1 MWKQK
6 FKFKFLNINF
16 LEKNMKDF
24 IRVPYGSTV
33 HGDEEIAAVVE
44 VLNTTTQMSKN
55 VLEFEEKIAASF
67 SKKNA
72 VMVNSGSSALYV
84 LMEALNLPKG
94 SEVIT
99 PALTFATTVGCLVKN
114 DLVPH
119 FVDVGI
125 DTYCI
130 DVEKLESAIN
140 ENTSAIIAPDLM
152 GNICEWDKIQEIV
165 SKKNSNIKIIC
176 DSADTLGA
184 TLFSKPTG
192 TYCDAAITSFYGSHV
207 INGAGNGG
215 MLVTDSDEVFN
226 KSKLLRSWGRSSSLF
241 SESEAIEN
249 RFNIYL
255 DNIQYDAKFVFEEIG
270 YQLEPSEISAA
281 FALVQYKKLEQ
292 NIKSRQIN
300 FDKHTQFFQLY
311 DDYFVLPNQNPNAET
326 GWLAYPLII
335 KEDAPFNRTQL
346 QIFLEKRSIQTRVVF
361 TGNILRQPGYKDINC
376 IGTANDFP
384 NADNVMKGGILLAL
398 HHGLSDEMINHIH
411 SSCSKFIE
419 GL

>member
-1 MWKQK
+1 M
-6 FKFKFLNINF
+6 N
-16 LEKNMKDF
+16 EF

-55 VLEFEEKIAASF
+55 VLEFEDKIARSF
-67 SKKNA
+67 NKTKA

-84 LMEALNLPKG
+84 LIESLNLPKG

-114 DLVPH
+114 DLIPH
-119 FVDVGI
+119 FVDVGY

-130 DVEKLESAIN
+130 DTDKLEQAIN

-152 GNICEWDKIQEIV
+152 GNICEWEKIQEIV
-165 SKKNSNIKIIC
+165 IKKNKNIKIIC

-192 TYCDAAITSFYGSHV
+192 SYCDAAITSFYGSHV

-215 MLVTDSDEVFN
+215 MLVTDSEEVSN
-226 KSKLLRSWGRSSSLF
+226 KAKLLRSWGRSSSLF

-249 RFNIYL
+249 RFNIQL
-255 DNIQYDAKFVFEEIG
+255 DGIQYDAKFVFEEIG

-281 FALVQYKKLEQ
+281 FALVQFKKLNQ
-292 NIKSRQIN
+292 NIKARQIN
-300 FDKHTQFFQLY
+300 FDKHISFFKNYEQ
-311 DDYFVLPNQNPNAET
+311 YFVLPKQNPNAET
-326 GWLAYPLII
+326 GWLAFPMIV
-335 KEDAPFNRTQL
+335 KEDAPFTRTEL
-346 QIFLEKRSIQTRVVF
+346 QIFLEKRNIQTRVVF
-361 TGNILRQPGYKDINC
+361 TGNILRQPGYKDIDC
-376 IGTANDFP
+376 IGSANDFV
-384 NADNVMKGGILLAL
+384 NADNVMRGGILLAL
-398 HHGLSDEMINHIH
+398 HHGLSDEMIEHVH
-411 SSCSKFIE
+411 SSCALFLDALNNKS
-419 GL
+419 

>member
-1 MWKQK
+1 M
-6 FKFKFLNINF
+6 N
-16 LEKNMKDF
+16 EF

-55 VLEFEEKIAASF
+55 VLEFEDKIARSF
-67 SKKNA
+67 NKTKA

-84 LMEALNLPKG
+84 LIESLNLPKG

-114 DLVPH
+114 DLIPH
-119 FVDVGI
+119 FVDVGY

-130 DVEKLESAIN
+130 DIDKLEQAIN

-152 GNICEWDKIQEIV
+152 GNICEWEKIQEIV
-165 SKKNSNIKIIC
+165 SKKNKNIKIIC

-192 TYCDAAITSFYGSHV
+192 SYCDAAITSFYGSHV

-215 MLVTDSDEVFN
+215 MLVTDSEEVSN
-226 KSKLLRSWGRSSSLF
+226 KAKLLRSWGRSSSLF

-249 RFNIYL
+249 RFNIQL
-255 DNIQYDAKFVFEEIG
+255 DGIQYDAKFVFEEIG

-281 FALVQYKKLEQ
+281 FALVQFKKLNQ
-292 NIKSRQIN
+292 NIKARQIN
-300 FDKHTQFFQLY
+300 FDKHISFFKNYEQ
-311 DDYFVLPNQNPNAET
+311 YFVLPKQNPNAET
-326 GWLAYPLII
+326 GWLAFPMIV
-335 KEDAPFNRTQL
+335 KEDAPFTRTEL
-346 QIFLEKRSIQTRVVF
+346 QIFLEKRNIQTRVVF
-361 TGNILRQPGYKDINC
+361 TGNILRQPGYKDIDC
-376 IGTANDFP
+376 IGSANDFV
-384 NADNVMKGGILLAL
+384 NADNVMRGGILLAL
-398 HHGLSDEMINHIH
+398 HHGLSDEMIEHVH
-411 SSCSKFIE
+411 SSCALFLDALNNKS
-419 GL
+419 

>member
-1 MWKQK
+1 M
-6 FKFKFLNINF
+6 N
-16 LEKNMKDF
+16 EF

-55 VLEFEEKIAASF
+55 VLEFEDKIARSF
-67 SKKNA
+67 NKTKA

-84 LMEALNLPKG
+84 LIESLNLPKG

-114 DLVPH
+114 DLIPH
-119 FVDVGI
+119 FVDVGY

-130 DVEKLESAIN
+130 DIDKLEQAIN

-152 GNICEWDKIQEIV
+152 GNICEWEKIQEIV
-165 SKKNSNIKIIC
+165 IKKNKNIKIIC

-192 TYCDAAITSFYGSHV
+192 SYCDAAITSFYGSHV

-215 MLVTDSDEVFN
+215 MLVTDSEEVSN
-226 KSKLLRSWGRSSSLF
+226 KAKLLRSWGRSSSLF

-249 RFNIYL
+249 RFNIQL
-255 DNIQYDAKFVFEEIG
+255 DGIQYDAKFVFEEIG

-281 FALVQYKKLEQ
+281 FALVQFKKLNQ
-292 NIKSRQIN
+292 NIKARQIN
-300 FDKHTQFFQLY
+300 FDKHISFFKKYEQ
-311 DDYFVLPNQNPNAET
+311 YFVLPKQNPNAET
-326 GWLAYPLII
+326 GWLAFPMIV
-335 KEDAPFNRTQL
+335 KEDAPFTRTEL
-346 QIFLEKRSIQTRVVF
+346 QIFLEKRNIQTRVVF
-361 TGNILRQPGYKDINC
+361 TGNILRQPGYKDIDC
-376 IGTANDFP
+376 IGSANDFV
-384 NADNVMKGGILLAL
+384 NADNVMRGGILLAL
-398 HHGLSDEMINHIH
+398 HHGLSDEMIEHIH
-411 SSCSKFIE
+411 SSCALFLDALNNKS
-419 GL
+419 